1 MKLYSSDADLQI
13 SDVRLLLYSI
23 IFFQE
28 FEQPGTLCLYNGTG
42 EVVDAVHKTLG
53 LEPAS
58 SPSEEGANG
67 QVKFTCRSE
76 TFPDGPWQSG
86 ISPKTQ
92 TTKKPSL
99 TARIRSSID
108 NSVDNDDSTTTV

>member
-1 MKLYSSDADLQI
+1 M
-13 SDVRLLLYSI
+13 
-23 IFFQE
+23 
-28 FEQPGTLCLYNGTG
+28 YNGTG

-53 LEPAS
+53 LDPG

-67 QVKFTCRSE
+67 QVKFICRSE

-86 ISPKTQ
+86 ISPKMQ

-108 NSVDNDDSTTTV
+108 NDDSTTTVWHIYFRL